1 MKKIFN
7 NLYIDTFESLDSSIE
22 AELSDF
28 YKNDI
33 KYVINLTE
41 CSQLTHMHRISFVC
55 NKIKALDLFKNS
67 ELQRIK
73 KIAPKDRTDSE
84 VKSRFI
90 LRDSIILKNREFL
103 LKLGKTRDN
112 ILFVCNRNN
121 VLSPLFVF
129 IIMKLQGFENYIEN
143 MMRDKTL
150 VTSHQNK
157 CDIEKYL
164 DKYISIIY
172 NSNNEV
178 SKQATQ

>member
-28 YKNDI
+28 YNNNI
-33 KYVINLTE
+33 KYVVNLTE
-41 CSQLTHMHRISFVC
+41 CNQLTPMHRLSFVC
-55 NKIKALDLFKNS
+55 NKIKALDLFDNY
-67 ELQRIK
+67 ELRRIK
-73 KIAPKDRTDSE
+73 KIAPVDRTERE

-90 LRDSIILKNREFL
+90 LRDNIVLQNREFL
-103 LKLGKTRDN
+103 LELSKSTDN
-112 ILFVCNRNN
+112 ILFTCNRNN

-129 IIMKLQGFENYIEN
+129 IIMKLQGYENYIEN
-143 MMRDKTL
+143 MMRDKTI

-172 NSNNEV
+172 NNNNEV
-178 SKQATQ
+178 